1 MGSRHAGSATEIAA
15 AVLAGRLSAV
25 DVVDAAL
32 ARAAASQPAL
42 NAFTSIDV
50 DGARRRAEQI
60 DRRIASGVDVGPLA
74 GVPVAI
80 KDLIDQAG
88 VPNTKGGSFPP
99 TVPTRSAPVVER
111 LEAAGAVIIGRTGLH
126 EFAFGYTSENE
137 WFGPVRNPWDPALSP
152 GGSSGGSGAAVAAG
166 VVPVAIG
173 TDTGGSVRVPAALCG
188 VVGLKVSHGRVPL
201 RGVYPL
207 AASLDTVGPLTRSVE
222 DAASMFAVIAGDD
235 PEDPW
240 SAPHPVEPFTGP
252 VPIAGLRVGV
262 PMAWM
267 DVPTTASVKAAFE
280 RALAALEEAGA
291 IVSRP
296 AVPELEL
303 DDAAR
308 SGAYVEVASVHRD
321 RYLADPSRYGAAVAS
336 RIAESIATPADA
348 LVGAIRWRA
357 GARHALDRVFA
368 DVDVLVTPTVGATRK
383 VIGVDTID
391 VDGVEVFHRTVLAS
405 YAAPVNGVGLPAV
418 ALPLPGDVETPPA
431 SLQIIGPAFA
441 ETRLLEVAAAL
452 ERAGIVEVG
461 EPPLW
466 FGNGERP

>member
-1 MGSRHAGSATEIAA
+1 VGSRHAGSAAEIAA
-15 AVLAGRLSAV
+15 AVRDGRRSTV
-25 DVVDAAL
+25 DVVDAAV
-32 ARAAASQPAL
+32 ARALASQSEI
-42 NAFTSIDV
+42 NAFTFIDV

-60 DRRIASGVDVGPLA
+60 DRLLADGVDVGPLA
-74 GVPVAI
+74 GVPVAV

-99 TVPTRSAPVVER
+99 TVPARSAPVVER

-207 AASLDTVGPLTRSVE
+207 AASLDTVGPLTRTVE
-222 DAASMFAVIAGDD
+222 DAATVFRVIAGDD

-240 SAPHPVEPFTGP
+240 STPRPVEPPAGP
-252 VPIAGLRVGV
+252 VPLGGLRVGV

-267 DVPTTASVKAAFE
+267 DVPTAAAVTTAFD
-280 RALAALEEAGA
+280 RALEALAGA
-291 IVSRP
+291 GAVVSRL
-296 AVPELEL
+296 AAPELAL

-308 SGAYVEVASVHRD
+308 TGAFVEVASVHRD
-321 RYLADPSRYGAAVAS
+321 RYLADPGRYGAAVAS
-336 RIAESIATPADA
+336 RIAEAIVTPADA

-357 GARHALDRVFA
+357 GARHALERIFA
-368 DVDVLVTPTVGATRK
+368 HVDVLVTPTVGATRK
-383 VIGVDTID
+383 LIGVDDID
-391 VDGVEVFHRTVLAS
+391 VDGVAVFHRTVLAS
-405 YAAPVNGVGLPAV
+405 YAAPINGVGLPAL
-418 ALPLPGDVETPPA
+418 ALPLPGDADVPPA
-431 SLQIIGPAFA
+431 SLQLIGPMLA
-441 ETRLLEVAAAL
+441 ETRVLQVAAAM
-452 ERAGIVEVG
+452 ERAGIVVVG

-466 FGNGERP
+466 FGNGERR